1 MSSGGLSGRG
11 SCGHILALRAQTP
24 VRDVGFVDGKA
35 VRLGCMQAGAL
46 TDGAVDVADGT
57 ARAAQNVVVVV
68 PDAVLVQGGGADRLD
83 ASHDAAL
90 DEGIQGVIY
99 RLLGDRTN
107 VRAGEAGNVIGGAV
121 RRSGNR
127 AQNGETLRSDDDSV
141 GTQCVG
147 LG

>member
-1 MSSGGLSGRG
+1 
-11 SCGHILALRAQTP
+11 
-24 VRDVGFVDGKA
+24 
-35 VRLGCMQAGAL
+35 MQAGAL

-99 RLLGDRTN
+99 RLLGDRTD
-107 VRAGEAGNVIGGAV
+107 VRTGEAGNVIGGAV

>member
-11 SCGHILALRAQTP
+11 SCGHILALRAQAP

-35 VRLGCMQAGAL
+35 VRLGRVQARTFA
-46 TDGAVDVADGT
+46 DGAVDVTDGT
-57 ARAAQNVVVVV
+57 ARAAQDVVVVV

-99 RLLGDRTN
+99 RLLGDRTD
-107 VRAGEAGNVIGGAV
+107 VRTGKTGDVIGGAV

-127 AQNGETLRSDDDSV
+127 AQNGETLRGDDDSV
-141 GTQCVG
+141 GTQSVG
-147 LG
+147 VG